1 MGCQQ
6 QEVSITNNIHFVICT
21 INLPSPQSKSQAIV
35 QNSAQVNSGSVLS
48 NSKLGLSFLPAVSM
62 LSHRV
67 HTHICPTLLLHWSY
81 FIAPEGKL
89 SALFP
94 LTCAP
99 SIVMLMFPASAP
111 SLRPWGG
118 MTALSGSYLVPARTP
133 SACQAPDRHRSKLWH
148 SFFLSTA

>member
-62 LSHRV
+62 LLRRV

-99 SIVMLMFPASAP
+99 SIVMLMFPA
-111 SLRPWGG
+111 
-118 MTALSGSYLVPARTP
+118 
-133 SACQAPDRHRSKLWH
+133 
-148 SFFLSTA
+148 